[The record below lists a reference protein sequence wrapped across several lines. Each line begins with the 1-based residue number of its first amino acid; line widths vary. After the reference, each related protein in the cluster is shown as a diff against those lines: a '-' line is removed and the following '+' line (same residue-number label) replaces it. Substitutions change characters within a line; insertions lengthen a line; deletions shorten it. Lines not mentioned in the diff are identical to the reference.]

1 MLKLIAYRLLLAIPQ
16 LLAILVLSFLLT
28 YLVPGSPAQALLRFG
43 ATPERIA
50 EVEAELGLDAPIHE
64 RLAGYIGDAV
74 QGDLGES
81 YLSKRPVTDL
91 IVERLPAT
99 LSMVIGGVTV
109 SLILGVGMGILA
121 GTRLD
126 RPADRA
132 VMAGTSIAVSVP
144 QFLLGLFLLLLVSI
158 ELEWIPVVAY
168 VRFTEDPLHWAR
180 GMLLPSLALGFA
192 ASGLIARQMRAGM
205 AAAVHSDYG
214 ASLAAAGVSRRRFYF
229 RYGIKNAMVPVLA
242 ATGLTSC
249 HSRRGELRGRAGV
262 LHSWRGSHAA
272 ARRYFQGLPRGA
284 GSRGCHRR
292 SGHCPE
298 HPDRHRLR
306 PHQSENP
313 GAVMTAMGDTV
324 ADPAAQPSE
333 PGSDRRPAK
342 GDVRKDLQTTLS
354 GCRSRLRDA
363 AGAGGGLRRPVGTV
377 RSRRQEHHLGS
388 WRARRAS
395 TGSAPTTSVKTC

>member
-1 MLKLIAYRLLLAIPQ
+1 MLKLIAYRLLLAVPQ

-50 EVEAELGLDAPIHE
+50 EVEAELGLDSPIHE

-109 SLILGVGMGILA
+109 SLILGMGMGILA

-168 VRFTEDPLHWAR
+168 VRFTEDPLLWAR

-205 AAAVHSDYG
+205 AAAVHSDFG

-242 ATGLTSC
+242 ATGLTLAILVGASFAVERVF
-249 HSRRGELRGRAGV
+249 SIPGV
-262 LHSWRGSHAA
+262 GHTLLHAVTSKD
-272 ARRYFQGLPRGA
+272 FPVVQ
-284 GSRGCHRR
+284 
-292 SGHCPE
+292 
-298 HPDRHRLR
+298 
-306 PHQSENP
+306 
-313 GAVMTAMGDTV
+313 GAVVVIAVLVIVLNILIDIGYALINPRIRV
-324 ADPAAQPSE
+324 Q
-333 PGSDRRPAK
+333 
-342 GDVRKDLQTTLS
+342 
-354 GCRSRLRDA
+354 
-363 AGAGGGLRRPVGTV
+363 
-377 RSRRQEHHLGS
+377 
-388 WRARRAS
+388 
-395 TGSAPTTSVKTC
+395 